1 VLAVVLLAV
10 IIGSGLA
17 MNKAL
22 QPAVPSVLTS
32 CKTSVEI
39 APRQYSGRQ
48 PICIVPGKVY
58 TATLNTT
65 QGDVVMEMLPQWAPV
80 TVNNFIVLAVN
91 GYYNGLTFWDSQDW
105 VVQAGDP
112 LNNGHGGPGYTLPE
126 ESSPLTWDPGA
137 VGMSRF
143 TGGPINGSQ
152 FFIVKSTWPNGGP
165 GTTVFNR
172 FATVTAGLDK
182 VSAISPGDRINTV
195 TITVSNPTAS
205 GSRVS
210 PSR

>member
-1 VLAVVLLAV
+1 
-10 IIGSGLA
+10 
-17 MNKAL
+17 
-22 QPAVPSVLTS
+22 
-32 CKTSVEI
+32 
-39 APRQYSGRQ
+39 
-48 PICIVPGKVY
+48 
-58 TATLNTT
+58 
-65 QGDVVMEMLPQWAPV
+65 
-80 TVNNFIVLAVN
+80 
-91 GYYNGLTFWDSQDW
+91 
-105 VVQAGDP
+105 
-112 LNNGHGGPGYTLPE
+112 
-126 ESSPLTWDPGA
+126 
-137 VGMSRF
+137 MSRF